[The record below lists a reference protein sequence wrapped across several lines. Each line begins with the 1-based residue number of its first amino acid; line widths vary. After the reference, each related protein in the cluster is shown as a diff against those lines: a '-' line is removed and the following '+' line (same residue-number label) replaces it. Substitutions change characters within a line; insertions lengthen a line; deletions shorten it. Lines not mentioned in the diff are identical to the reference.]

1 MFIKRHAVT
10 VVTNSSGDGTGYTD
24 VIDYGEIKQVR
35 YAKAGSGNFA
45 DGVDFVVSLEDT
57 GVIVWDEDD
66 VNASGTRCPQQA
78 THLNTT
84 GAAALYAGG
93 GSAVLAPVV
102 VAGER
107 IKVVVASGGDTKTG
121 TVYIWIGG

>member
-1 MFIKRHAVT
+1 MFLKRYAVT
-10 VVTNSSGDGTGYTD
+10 VTTNSSGDGTSYTD
-24 VIDYGEIKQVR
+24 VIDHGEIKQIR
-35 YAKAGSGNFA
+35 YVKTDFA

-78 THLNTT
+78 THLNTS
-84 GAAALYAGG
+84 GAAALYASGG
-93 GSAVLAPVV
+93 TAVLRPVV

-121 TVYIWIGG
+121 TVYIWVGG

>member
-1 MFIKRHAVT
+1 MHVKRHT
-10 VVTNSSGDGTGYTD
+10 VSITTDSSGDATVYTD
-24 VIDYGEIKQVR
+24 VIDYGEIKQIR
-35 YAKAGSGNFA
+35 YAKTDFA
-45 DGVDFVVSLEDT
+45 DGVDFVVSLENT

-93 GSAVLAPVV
+93 GSAVLRPVV

-107 IKVVVASGGDTKTG
+107 IKVVVAAGGDTKTG